1 MSHKRGRKRCVRQK
15 RIRRIVAVAAC
26 AAAVLTISIFMY
38 QKNNFSIE
46 LKGEKNVEIG
56 LNGVYEEQG
65 AKAVIN
71 GKDVTDDITIEGEV
85 DPSKP
90 GEYTL
95 TYRAGSLEA
104 VRNVTVSEQMN
115 PKLEIK
121 GEEDISVKLGE
132 PFKEPGYTAADEKG
146 NDITGD
152 VQVSY
157 DELNKA
163 GTRKISY
170 TVKDEKGRT
179 TRVYRNVN
187 VEPNKTYE
195 TAGLPICMYHYVY
208 DENNPPEDLQKRY
221 GNYISVAALSEELK
235 WLNEQGYYY
244 PSWQEVRDY
253 IDGKLVL
260 PEKSIVLCF
269 DDGAKSFLENGIP
282 VLEKYEV
289 PATCFMITSS
299 DGKGKI
305 SEYKSDYVSY
315 ESHSHNMHR
324 GGGNIGHGGIF
335 PVISEKDGLSDLK
348 ESIDICGSGDAFAY
362 PFGDYNERCV
372 GMVEK
377 SGFLCAVTTEYGK
390 AKPGDD
396 PLLLPRVR
404 MTNGQSLKAFIDKVK
419 PL

>member
-1 MSHKRGRKRCVRQK
+1 MRQK

-157 DELNKA
+157 DE
-163 GTRKISY
+163 
-170 TVKDEKGRT
+170 
-179 TRVYRNVN
+179 
-187 VEPNKTYE
+187 
-195 TAGLPICMYHYVY
+195 
-208 DENNPPEDLQKRY
+208 
-221 GNYISVAALSEELK
+221 
-235 WLNEQGYYY
+235 
-244 PSWQEVRDY
+244 
-253 IDGKLVL
+253 
-260 PEKSIVLCF
+260 
-269 DDGAKSFLENGIP
+269 
-282 VLEKYEV
+282 
-289 PATCFMITSS
+289 
-299 DGKGKI
+299 
-305 SEYKSDYVSY
+305 
-315 ESHSHNMHR
+315 
-324 GGGNIGHGGIF
+324 
-335 PVISEKDGLSDLK
+335 
-348 ESIDICGSGDAFAY
+348 
-362 PFGDYNERCV
+362 
-372 GMVEK
+372 
-377 SGFLCAVTTEYGK
+377 
-390 AKPGDD
+390 
-396 PLLLPRVR
+396 
-404 MTNGQSLKAFIDKVK
+404 
-419 PL
+419 

>member
-1 MSHKRGRKRCVRQK
+1 M
-15 RIRRIVAVAAC
+15 
-26 AAAVLTISIFMY
+26 
-38 QKNNFSIE
+38 
-46 LKGEKNVEIG
+46 
-56 LNGVYEEQG
+56 
-65 AKAVIN
+65 
-71 GKDVTDDITIEGEV
+71 
-85 DPSKP
+85 
-90 GEYTL
+90 
-95 TYRAGSLEA
+95 
-104 VRNVTVSEQMN
+104 
-115 PKLEIK
+115 
-121 GEEDISVKLGE
+121 KLGE

-170 TVKDEKGRT
+170 TVKDKKGRT

-208 DENNPPEDLQKRY
+208 DENDPPEDLQKRY

-289 PATCFMITSS
+289 PATCFTITSS
-299 DGKGKI
+299 DGRGKI

>member
-26 AAAVLTISIFMY
+26 AAAGLTISIFMY

-46 LKGEKNVEIG
+46 LKGEKKNGERG

-121 GEEDISVKLGE
+121 GEEDISVKLE
-132 PFKEPGYTAADEKG
+132 SLFKEPGYTAADEKG

-163 GTRKISY
+163 GTRKDILY
-170 TVKDEKGRT
+170 
-179 TRVYRNVN
+179 
-187 VEPNKTYE
+187 
-195 TAGLPICMYHYVY
+195 
-208 DENNPPEDLQKRY
+208 
-221 GNYISVAALSEELK
+221 SE
-235 WLNEQGYYY
+235 
-244 PSWQEVRDY
+244 R
-253 IDGKLVL
+253 
-260 PEKSIVLCF
+260 
-269 DDGAKSFLENGIP
+269 
-282 VLEKYEV
+282 
-289 PATCFMITSS
+289 
-299 DGKGKI
+299 
-305 SEYKSDYVSY
+305 
-315 ESHSHNMHR
+315 
-324 GGGNIGHGGIF
+324 
-335 PVISEKDGLSDLK
+335 
-348 ESIDICGSGDAFAY
+348 
-362 PFGDYNERCV
+362 
-372 GMVEK
+372 
-377 SGFLCAVTTEYGK
+377 
-390 AKPGDD
+390 
-396 PLLLPRVR
+396 
-404 MTNGQSLKAFIDKVK
+404 
-419 PL
+419 